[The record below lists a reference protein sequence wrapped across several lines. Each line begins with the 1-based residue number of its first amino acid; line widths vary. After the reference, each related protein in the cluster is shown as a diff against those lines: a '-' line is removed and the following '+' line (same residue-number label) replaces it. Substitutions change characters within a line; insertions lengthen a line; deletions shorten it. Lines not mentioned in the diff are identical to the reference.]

1 MELKSFSVEKYRSIN
16 SAKKIALGRSTIL
29 IGPNNEGKSNLLRAL
44 VTAMNILTRERHS
57 TMRNGR
63 HLRGLIYRRDVYD
76 WERDFPVRLQHKN
89 PNGQSVMLLEFEL
102 TEDELQDF
110 RQEIKSQLTGTLP
123 IRVAISAKVA
133 EVSVA
138 KQGRGSKTLS
148 QKSDRIAKFV
158 TDRIDF
164 QNIQAVRTADA
175 ANEVVSDMIAREL
188 KQLEENQAYQD
199 ALATLDEL
207 QKPILDEISDSI
219 KSTLRQFLK
228 DVRDVEVSVP
238 SAARYRAL
246 RRSCEIIVDDGTP
259 TLLEHK
265 GDGVQSLAALGLTRY
280 AAERGAKGKN
290 LVVAIEEPES
300 HLHSD
305 AIHELREVIIEL
317 GLHHQIII
325 STHNPLFVDRLD
337 PSNNIIVNNSKA
349 TPARSVPQIRDAL
362 GVRASDNLRH
372 AELVLVVEG
381 EDDRRSIAS
390 ILKDRSESLREA
402 LSNGTLSIDSLS
414 GGSNLTYKLSS
425 IRSAICEY
433 HAFLDDDRAG
443 RDGFDKAKAQGL
455 IADAQANFCSR
466 DGLTEAELEDAYDT
480 SLYQNVLWEEFG
492 VSILSPR
499 FKSKKKWSDRMKDC
513 FKHCGKQ
520 WNEKT
525 EARVKSRLSFLV
537 EETPESA
544 VNIHHAGPIEMLI
557 KSLEER
563 LSRSA
568 KAKT

>member
-1 MELKSFSVEKYRSIN
+1 MELKSFSVEKYRSI
-16 SAKKIALGRSTIL
+16 SAAKKIALGSSTIL

-44 VTAMNILTRERHS
+44 VTAMNILTRERNS
-57 TMRNGR
+57 AIGSGR
-63 HLRGLIYRRDVYD
+63 RLRGLIYRRDVYD
-76 WERDFPVRLQHKN
+76 WERDFPIRLQHKN

-110 RQEIKSQLTGTLP
+110 RSEIKSQLTGTLP
-123 IRVAISAKVA
+123 IKVAIGARVA

-148 QKSDRIAKFV
+148 NKSDRIAKFV

-188 KQLEENQAYQD
+188 KQLEDNQAYQD
-199 ALATLDEL
+199 ALKTLDKL

-219 KSTLRQFLK
+219 KTTLRQFLK

-238 SAARYRAL
+238 SVARYRAL

-300 HLHSD
+300 HLHSN
-305 AIHELREVIIEL
+305 AIHELREVISEL
-317 GLHHQIII
+317 GLHHQIIT
-325 STHNPLFVDRLD
+325 STHNPLFVDRID
-337 PSNNIIVNNSKA
+337 PSNNIIVNNNKA
-349 TPARSVPQIRDAL
+349 TPAKSVPQVRDAL

-381 EDDRRSIAS
+381 EDDRRSLSA
-390 ILKDRSESLREA
+390 ILRQRSEPLETA
-402 LSNGTLSIDSLS
+402 LSNGTLSLDSLS

-433 HAFLDDDRAG
+433 HAFLDDDKAG
-443 RDGFDKAKAQGL
+443 RDGFDKAKSQGL
-455 IADAQANFCSR
+455 ITERQVNFCSR
-466 DGLTEAELEDAYDT
+466 DGLPEAELEDIYDT
-480 SLYQNVLWEEFG
+480 NLYEKCFWDEFG
-492 VSILSPR
+492 VSLSSPR
-499 FKSKKKWSDRMKDC
+499 FKSKKKWSDRIKDC

-520 WNEKT
+520 WNDKT
-525 EARVKSRLSFLV
+525 EARIKSRLSFLV
-537 EETPESA
+537 EEKPERA
-544 VNIHHAGPIEMLI
+544 VNAHHAGPIDMLI
-557 KSLEER
+557 KILVER
-563 LSRSA
+563 LESQT
-568 KAKT
+568 KEKK